1 MVATLYEIDQSIL
14 DCIDSETGEIIDA
27 EKLNSLMIERNV
39 KIESVALWVKNL
51 LSDAEAFKAEKE
63 AFAEREKAA
72 KNKAESLKTWL
83 SNALNGQNF
92 TTNRVSVGFRKSKSV
107 LIEDESKIPFEFIRE
122 KVETAPDKTLIKK
135 VLESGDEIPGCKI
148 SVNTNIQIK

>member
-1 MVATLYEIDQSIL
+1 MATLYEIDQSIL
-14 DCIDSETGEIIDA
+14 DCIDPETGEIIDA
-27 EKLNSLMIERNV
+27 EKLNSLMIERDV

-51 LSDAEAFKAEKE
+51 LSDAEAYRAEKE

-72 KNKAESLKTWL
+72 KTKAESLKTWL
-83 SNALNGQNF
+83 TNALNGQNF
-92 TTNRVSVGFRKSKSV
+92 STNQVSIGFRKSESV

-135 VLESGDEIPGCKI
+135 VLKNGEEVPGCRI
-148 SVNTNIQIK
+148 STNTNIQIK